1 MHYDGGQS
9 AGTECEAAGGAV
21 QSAEGGGA
29 RVGGRGGGGGGIV
42 QQEPAQVHIVFRHH
56 VCSILL

>member
-1 MHYDGGQS
+1 MHYDGEQS

-29 RVGGRGGGGGGIV
+29 RVGGRGGGGGGVV
-42 QQEPAQVHIVFRHH
+42 QQEPAHCIQTPCVQYLSKV
-56 VCSILL
+56 